1 MAGKDKYRE
10 AHLRKMAARQGL
22 VLTKSQEPPDGDIAG
37 GYMLL
42 DSASRAVA
50 VFGAKSGRGPLDVC
64 GKGYQATLDEIEA
77 YLRRGDN

>member
-1 MAGKDKYRE
+1 MAGKDKARE

-22 VLTKSQEPPDGDIAG
+22 VLTKSQEPPDGDIAR
-37 GYMLL
+37 YMLL

-50 VFGAKSGRGPLDVC
+50 VFGAKSGRGSLDVS
-64 GKGYQATLDEIEA
+64 GKGATLDEIEA

>member
-1 MAGKDKYRE
+1 MAGKDKSRE

-22 VLTKSQEPPDGDIAG
+22 VLTKSQEPADGDIAG

-50 VFGAKSGRGPLDVC
+50 VSGAKSGRGPLDVS

>member
-1 MAGKDKYRE
+1 
-10 AHLRKMAARQGL
+10 MAARQGL
-22 VLTKSQEPPDGDIAG
+22 VLTKSPEPPDGDSAG

-50 VFGAKSGRGPLDVC
+50 VSGAKTARGPLDVR